1 MNGQTRNR
9 QKRFVSAARYVETL
23 VVADSSMT
31 RFYGDEIKHYILTLV
46 AMAAQIYKHPSLKN
60 SVSMVVVKVLVV
72 EDEDVGPEI
81 SSNGG
86 VTLRNFCNWQQLF
99 NPSSHRHPEHYDT
112 AVLFTRKMRARQLR
126 MPTKQIRPDT
136 DICGHQSCDTLGVA
150 DVGTMCDPK
159 RSCSVIEDNG
169 LQAAFTLAHE
179 LDLRMAVR
187 EPGGHHLMAPFF
199 VHLNKTLPW
208 SPCSALYITEFFD
221 SGHELLYT
229 LDLYSEP
236 CFLLTG
242 DCLLDVPGMTVPL
255 PAEVPARAFSLDVQ
269 CQQVFGGELE
279 HCPNTSDTDV
289 CSKLWCRER
298 GQLQCLTKNGS
309 LAWADGTPC
318 GSNRTCLNGVCVGA
332 EEVLQPKVVID
343 GGWGPW
349 GPWGDCSRTCGGGVE
364 FSHRDCTHPE
374 PQDGGRYCEGQRVKY
389 QSCNTRP
396 CGNNKGKSFR
406 EEQCEKYNSV
416 GDLDIHGNIRQWI
429 PKYAGVAPRDRCKLF
444 CRVRG
449 GSEFRVFESKVIDGT
464 TCGPDT
470 TSVCVLGQC
479 VKAGC
484 DRVIGSNQRLD
495 KCGVCGGNGSSCRK
509 VTGSMNKAMYGYNDV
524 VTIPA
529 GATNIDVKQ
538 RSHRGIKHDGN
549 YLAIKGE
556 TGGYILNGNFSVS
569 TVEQDIPVSGAVLK
583 YSGSSTTLERIQSFQ
598 QLREAVTIQLLATAG
613 DATPPKIKY
622 TFFIPKDVSFRK
634 HSEKKASLNAIQP
647 FGTSHWVLGEWSD
660 CSKSCGSGWS
670 RRTID
675 CRDGG
680 GFPSFLC
687 DEQLRPSDIKPCGDL
702 PCPIWQMGP
711 WSSCSRTCGLGQRHR
726 SIHCLDYAGK
736 IVEPKSCDPE
746 VTLFEMGVKTFT
758 HSSPTHSQEML
769 EKLNALRN
777 EGQLCDVTIRVQ
789 DKIFM
794 AHKVV
799 LACCS
804 EFLRAKL
811 AGLPD
816 GADKFVLDL
825 HHVTVSGFTPLLE
838 YAYTSTLSISTENII
853 DVLAAASYMQ
863 MFAVA
868 STCSEFMKSSILWN
882 AGGAGGGAAGQE
894 KPRDSASEATPACT
908 LTPLEGSLS
917 PVSSECSVA
926 ERPAPSSRQSRESR
940 RKEFRCHVARESAQ
954 QSTLPWPS
962 RGPSPSAWTGA
973 STWTRPSSRA
983 AWSRPGPPRAAR
995 RLADY
1000 LTCEG
1005 PKEEELEAEEDVRV
1019 KVERLSDEEV
1029 HEEASQAV
1037 SASQSSLSDQQT
1049 VPGSE
1054 QVQEEL
1060 LISPQSS
1067 SIGSIDEGVAE
1078 GLPSIQGTSNS
1089 AGHAEDDERLEN
1101 VQYPYHLYISPSARP
1116 GTNGPDRPFQCPT
1129 CGVRFTRI
1137 QNLKQHMLIHSGIK
1151 PFQCDRCGKKFTR
1164 AYSLKMHRLKHE
1176 GKRCFRCQICSATFT
1191 SFGEYKHH
1199 MRVSRH
1205 IIRKPRVYEC
1215 KTCGAMFTN
1224 SGNLIVHLR
1233 SLNHEASELANYFQ
1247 SSDFLV
1253 PDYLSQVQ
1261 EEALGQYDLAEHG
1274 FHSSSSVQMPV
1285 ISQVSSTQNCSATF
1299 PHSPPGPLTDR
1310 EEEEEE
1316 DVEEVQRAGTQE
1328 PKIQPRSRSLGAP
1341 EDRLPQEVKE
1351 ELASTTVEYSGFLPQ
1366 SKDMQQECASPFQR
1380 CAWGKK
1386 SAMLQDM

>member
-1 MNGQTRNR
+1 MCSALHITLLTLSIYSIARSELLESEDIIPIRVTSRRNGGRPWKRDQELSFSLTAFGKDFTLHLTPDDRFLAPTIRVQRIKSKRLSSLLDAFNTRETGTQSDSNNINDVNHNKDIEEDLKSCFYSGTVDFKQDSLVAVSLCRGIQGSFVTDGDEYLIEPKRSGIGKLKKTIKQLHVIKRRVSTNTRGATTTFDQLKDETYGKSERSAFSFGEMNGQTRNR

-112 AVLFTRKMRARQLR
+112 AVLFTRK
-126 MPTKQIRPDT
+126 

-179 LDLRMAVR
+179 LGHVLSMPHDDSKTCEWLFGNQ
-187 EPGGHHLMAPFF
+187 GGHHLMAPFF

-221 SGHELLYT
+221 SGH
-229 LDLYSEP
+229 
-236 CFLLTG
+236 G

-680 GFPSFLC
+680 GFPSLLC

-736 IVEPKSCDPE
+736 IVEPKSCDP
-746 VTLFEMGVKTFT
+746 VKK
-758 HSSPTHSQEML
+758 PKPAAMECL
-769 EKLNALRN
+769 Y
-777 EGQLCDVTIRVQ
+777 Q
-789 DKIFM
+789 D
-794 AHKVV
+794 
-799 LACCS
+799 C
-804 EFLRAKL
+804 
-811 AGLPD
+811 
-816 GADKFVLDL
+816 
-825 HHVTVSGFTPLLE
+825 
-838 YAYTSTLSISTENII
+838 
-853 DVLAAASYMQ
+853 
-863 MFAVA
+863 
-868 STCSEFMKSSILWN
+868 
-882 AGGAGGGAAGQE
+882 
-894 KPRDSASEATPACT
+894 
-908 LTPLEGSLS
+908 
-917 PVSSECSVA
+917 
-926 ERPAPSSRQSRESR
+926 
-940 RKEFRCHVARESAQ
+940 
-954 QSTLPWPS
+954 
-962 RGPSPSAWTGA
+962 
-973 STWTRPSSRA
+973 
-983 AWSRPGPPRAAR
+983 
-995 RLADY
+995 
-1000 LTCEG
+1000 
-1005 PKEEELEAEEDVRV
+1005 
-1019 KVERLSDEEV
+1019 
-1029 HEEASQAV
+1029 
-1037 SASQSSLSDQQT
+1037 
-1049 VPGSE
+1049 
-1054 QVQEEL
+1054 
-1060 LISPQSS
+1060 
-1067 SIGSIDEGVAE
+1067 
-1078 GLPSIQGTSNS
+1078 
-1089 AGHAEDDERLEN
+1089 
-1101 VQYPYHLYISPSARP
+1101 
-1116 GTNGPDRPFQCPT
+1116 
-1129 CGVRFTRI
+1129 
-1137 QNLKQHMLIHSGIK
+1137 
-1151 PFQCDRCGKKFTR
+1151 
-1164 AYSLKMHRLKHE
+1164 
-1176 GKRCFRCQICSATFT
+1176 
-1191 SFGEYKHH
+1191 
-1199 MRVSRH
+1199 
-1205 IIRKPRVYEC
+1205 
-1215 KTCGAMFTN
+1215 
-1224 SGNLIVHLR
+1224 
-1233 SLNHEASELANYFQ
+1233 
-1247 SSDFLV
+1247 
-1253 PDYLSQVQ
+1253 
-1261 EEALGQYDLAEHG
+1261 
-1274 FHSSSSVQMPV
+1274 
-1285 ISQVSSTQNCSATF
+1285 
-1299 PHSPPGPLTDR
+1299 
-1310 EEEEEE
+1310 
-1316 DVEEVQRAGTQE
+1316 
-1328 PKIQPRSRSLGAP
+1328 
-1341 EDRLPQEVKE
+1341 
-1351 ELASTTVEYSGFLPQ
+1351 
-1366 SKDMQQECASPFQR
+1366 
-1380 CAWGKK
+1380 
-1386 SAMLQDM
+1386 